1 MSDKTYTG
9 GCHCGAVKYKA
20 TGPLRD
26 IVICHCGECQRLNG
40 SAGWHSRA
48 MNDRLSVTEDRGLA
62 WYQIT
67 DRARRGYCREC
78 GSPLFWQ
85 IDEQDSTGI
94 VAGSLDDASDIEPI
108 GHIFV
113 RDKAPY
119 YAIDDDLPRFEQS
132 SDGALQGDFD

>member
-1 MSDKTYTG
+1 MSDKLHTG
-9 GCHCGAVKYKA
+9 GCQCGAVRYET

-40 SAGWHSRA
+40 SAGWHSRS
-48 MNDRLSVTEDRGLA
+48 MNEHLNITEDRGLS

-67 DRARRGYCREC
+67 PRARRGFCREC

-85 IDEQDSTGI
+85 IDEQPSTGL
-94 VAGSLDDASDIEPI
+94 VAGSLDDASDLVPI

-119 YAIDDDLPRFEQS
+119 YAINDDLPQFEQS
-132 SDGALQGDFD
+132 SEGRLQGDFD

>member
-1 MSDKTYTG
+1 MSDYIHTG
-9 GCHCGAVKYKA
+9 GCHCGAVKYEA
-20 TGPLRD
+20 AGPLRD

-62 WYQIT
+62 WYRIT
-67 DRARRGYCREC
+67 DRARRGFCREC

-94 VAGSLDDASDIEPI
+94 VAGSLDDASDIAPI

-119 YAIDDDLPRFEQS
+119 YAINDDLPRFEQS
-132 SDGALQGDFD
+132 SEGALQGDFD